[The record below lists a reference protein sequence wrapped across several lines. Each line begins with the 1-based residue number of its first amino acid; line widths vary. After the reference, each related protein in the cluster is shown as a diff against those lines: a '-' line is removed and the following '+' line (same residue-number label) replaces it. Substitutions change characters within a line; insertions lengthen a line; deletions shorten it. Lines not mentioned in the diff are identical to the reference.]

1 MPPITGNI
9 LDFFRDQGNIQVTA
23 AEQLDARTVDNDLFF
38 LPRTATQNVRNHELR
53 ARWRGSAVIADM
65 IALDSRS
72 TVYKM
77 LKIKSAETEIFK
89 IKFGTF
95 LSEDELDLV
104 LSLGQAELNATGQV
118 PDFVRRLLMTLSRQL
133 DTGRRWR
140 LEEMIIGAKLNT
152 FHYDRMNY
160 KVDGTWGM
168 SATMIVTPEVP
179 WTDPD
184 NCTPITDT
192 VSQIDYARVAKGQRL
207 NRWVSS
213 TPAFDAAVASD
224 EFQAKAAFYLPN
236 TITFANLPV
245 LDRDL
250 KIDLF
255 KRMTR
260 LDEIVLYDGHSRWE
274 DEGGNRYLRR
284 RQPINAVILED
295 TANDNNPD
303 RLFLGNGQVMEAAM
317 IGRVGARAYDEGAG
331 PEDVG
336 PGRTGPFY
344 YTDVPHDLDP
354 PRINARVV
362 QKTWP
367 IKPDPDCNAVLWVGP
382 IQETIAVSDA
392 W

>member
-1 MPPITGNI
+1 MPAITGNI

-23 AEQLDARTVDNDLFF
+23 AEQQDARTAENDLFF

-77 LKIKSAETEIFK
+77 LQIRSAETEIFK

-118 PDFVRRLLMTLSRQL
+118 PDFVRRLLITLSRQL
-133 DTGRRWR
+133 EIGRKWR
-140 LEEMIIGAKLNT
+140 LEEMIIGAKINHM
-152 FHYDRMNY
+152 HYDRMNY
-160 KVDGTWGM
+160 KLDGTWGM

-179 WTDPD
+179 WTDAD
-184 NCTPITDT
+184 DSTPITDT
-192 VSQIDYARVAKGQRL
+192 VSQIDYARVSKGQRL
-207 NRWVSS
+207 NRWISS

-224 EFQAKAAFYLPN
+224 EFQTKAAFYLPN

-260 LDEIVLYDGHSRWE
+260 LDEIVLYDGHSRWV
-274 DEGGNRYLRR
+274 DEADNRYLRR
-284 RQPINAVILED
+284 RLPINAVILED

-303 RLFLGNGQVMEAAM
+303 RLFIGNGQVMEAAM
-317 IGRVGARAYDEGAG
+317 IGRTGARAYAEGTG
-331 PEDVG
+331 PADVG

-362 QKTWP
+362 QKAWP
-367 IKPDPDCNAVLWVGP
+367 IKPEPDCNAVLWVGP
-382 IQETIAVSDA
+382 IQETIAVSDE